1 MMKYPRS
8 YLDEIGQRLK
18 VSDVVGSVVKLSKR
32 GKEFVGLSPF
42 TNEKTPSFTVN
53 DEKGFYHCFSS
64 GEHGG
69 IFDFLVKVEK
79 LTFGDAVRRLAA
91 KAGMQEYKFTKT
103 SIEQEKKIKRSE
115 KIFQLF
121 FSYCHKNLFIETHK
135 NHLNYLIER
144 SLSKSTIDFFQIG
157 FCDDS
162 NKARDHFL
170 KLGYSEKEIIET
182 GLFYENDQNKTLV
195 SRFKNRIIFPIKNL
209 FGEFIG
215 CGGRTVLSSIP
226 AKYINSPETIF
237 FKKGN
242 NLYNF
247 NNAKNENKNTGHI
260 LIVEGYMDV
269 VSLYNSGI
277 KNVCASLGTAIT
289 DSQINL
295 AWRNFK
301 NIIICFDGDSSGLAA
316 AYRAAEKLIK
326 ISKANH
332 SVSFV
337 MMPQGLDPDDY
348 VNKFGKEGFYKI
360 VEKRKDIIEFIFDYN
375 VKTLKDFSPSSLAS
389 LEQNLLN
396 LSSTI
401 EDAII
406 QKYYRNFFKNK
417 IFENLIKKKGK
428 EKLNRYQII
437 NSFDLARLDMSEIEI
452 RELSF
457 CHLLIKFPHL
467 ASKMIEKISSIN
479 LSLDLTVNIKSKIID
494 ILIDQPDLTTSEI
507 VKNLETKK
515 INKIENFLKFIKNNN
530 LIESLDLDTFI
541 EIVDDFE
548 YQLNKI
554 KKSKKI
560 EELEKL
566 LSTNMNEQAFNELI
580 SLKNNNN
587 L

>member
-8 YLDEIGQRLK
+8 YLDEISQRLK
-18 VSDVVGSVVKLSKR
+18 VSDVVGSAVKLSKR

-91 KAGMQEYKFTKT
+91 KAGMQEFKFTKT

-121 FSYCHKNLFIETHK
+121 FSYCHKNLFIEKHK
-135 NHLNYLIER
+135 NHLNYLKER

-162 NKARDHFL
+162 SKAIDHFL
-170 KLGYSEKEIIET
+170 KLGYSEKEIVET
-182 GLFYENDQNKTLV
+182 GLFYQNEQNKILV

-215 CGGRTVLSSIP
+215 CGGRTILSSVP

-247 NNAKNENKNTGHI
+247 NNAKNENKNIDHI

-375 VKTLKDFSPSSLAS
+375 VKKLKDFSPSSLVS
-389 LEQNLLN
+389 LEKNLMN
-396 LSSTI
+396 LSNTI
-401 EDAII
+401 EDTII

-437 NSFDLARLDMSEIEI
+437 NSFDLARLDMSEAEI

-494 ILIDQPDLTTSEI
+494 ILIDQPNLTTSEI

-515 INKIENFLKFIKNNN
+515 INKFENFLRFIKNNN

-554 KKSKKI
+554 QKSKKI

-566 LSTNMNEQAFNELI
+566 LSTNMNEQAFTELI

>member
-91 KAGMQEYKFTKT
+91 KAGMQEFKFTKT

-121 FSYCHKNLFIETHK
+121 FSYCHKNLFIEKHK

-144 SLSKSTIDFFQIG
+144 YLSKSTIDFFQIG

-162 NKARDHFL
+162 SKAIDHFL
-170 KLGYSEKEIIET
+170 KLGYSEREIIET
-182 GLFYENDQNKTLV
+182 GLFYQNEQNKILV

-215 CGGRTVLSSIP
+215 CGGRTILSSVP

-247 NNAKNENKNTGHI
+247 NNAKNENKNTDYI
-260 LIVEGYMDV
+260 LVVEGYMDV

-389 LEQNLLN
+389 LEKNLMN
-396 LSSTI
+396 LSNTI
-401 EDAII
+401 EDTII

-428 EKLNRYQII
+428 EKLNRYQIL
-437 NSFDLARLDMSEIEI
+437 NSFDLARLDMSEVEI

-494 ILIDQPDLTTSEI
+494 ILIEQPELTTSEI

-554 KKSKKI
+554 QKSKKI

-566 LSTNMNEQAFNELI
+566 LSTNMNEQAFTELI

>member
-18 VSDVVGSVVKLSKR
+18 VSDVVGSVVKLTKR

-91 KAGMQEYKFTKT
+91 KAGMQEFKFTKT

-121 FSYCHKNLFIETHK
+121 FSYCHKNLFIEKHK
-135 NHLNYLIER
+135 NHLNYLKER

-162 NKARDHFL
+162 SKAIDHFL
-170 KLGYSEKEIIET
+170 KLGYSEKEIVET
-182 GLFYENDQNKTLV
+182 GLFYQNEQNKILV

-215 CGGRTVLSSIP
+215 CGGRTILSSVP

-247 NNAKNENKNTGHI
+247 NNAKNENKNTDYI
-260 LIVEGYMDV
+260 LVVEGYMDV
-269 VSLYNSGI
+269 VSLHNSGI

-389 LEQNLLN
+389 LEKNLMN
-396 LSSTI
+396 LSNTI
-401 EDAII
+401 EDTII

-428 EKLNRYQII
+428 EKLNRYQIL
-437 NSFDLARLDMSEIEI
+437 NSFDLARLNMSEVEI

-494 ILIDQPDLTTSEI
+494 ILIDQPNLNTSEI
-507 VKNLETKK
+507 VKNLEIKK
-515 INKIENFLKFIKNNN
+515 INNIENFLKFIKNNN

-554 KKSKKI
+554 QKSKKI

-566 LSTNMNEQAFNELI
+566 LSTNMNEQAFTELI

>member
-182 GLFYENDQNKTLV
+182 GLFYQNDQNKTLV

-215 CGGRTVLSSIP
+215 CGGRTVLSSVP

-247 NNAKNENKNTGHI
+247 NNAKNENKNTDHV

-360 VEKRKDIIEFIFDYN
+360 VEKRKDIIEFLFDYN
-375 VKTLKDFSPSSLAS
+375 VRTLKDFSPSSLAS
-389 LEQNLLN
+389 LEKNLMN
-396 LSSTI
+396 LSNTI
-401 EDAII
+401 EDVII

-428 EKLNRYQII
+428 EKLNRYQIL
-437 NSFDLARLDMSEIEI
+437 NSFDLARLDMSEVEI

-507 VKNLETKK
+507 VKSLETKK

-530 LIESLDLDTFI
+530 LIESLDLDAFI

-554 KKSKKI
+554 QKSKKI

-566 LSTNMNEQAFNELI
+566 LSTNMNEQAFTELI

>member
-182 GLFYENDQNKTLV
+182 GLFYQNDQNKTLV

-215 CGGRTVLSSIP
+215 CGGRTVLSSVP

-247 NNAKNENKNTGHI
+247 NNAKNENKNTDHI

-375 VKTLKDFSPSSLAS
+375 VRTLKDFSPSSLAS
-389 LEQNLLN
+389 LEKNLMN
-396 LSSTI
+396 LSNTI
-401 EDAII
+401 EDVII

-428 EKLNRYQII
+428 EKLNRYQIL
-437 NSFDLARLDMSEIEI
+437 NSFDLARLDMSEVEI

-530 LIESLDLDTFI
+530 LIESLDLDAFI

-554 KKSKKI
+554 QKSKKI

-566 LSTNMNEQAFNELI
+566 LSTNMNEQAFTELI

>member
-182 GLFYENDQNKTLV
+182 GLFYQNDQNKTLV

-215 CGGRTVLSSIP
+215 CGGRTVLSSVP

-247 NNAKNENKNTGHI
+247 NNAKNENKNTDHI

-348 VNKFGKEGFYKI
+348 VNKFGNEGFYKI

-428 EKLNRYQII
+428 EKLNRYQIL
-437 NSFDLARLDMSEIEI
+437 NSFDLARLDMSEVEI

-507 VKNLETKK
+507 VKSLETKK

-530 LIESLDLDTFI
+530 LIESLDLDAFI

-554 KKSKKI
+554 QKSKKI

-566 LSTNMNEQAFNELI
+566 LSTNMNEQAFTELI

>member
-182 GLFYENDQNKTLV
+182 GLFYQNDQNKTLV

-215 CGGRTVLSSIP
+215 CGGRTVLSSVP

-247 NNAKNENKNTGHI
+247 NNAKNENKNTDHI

-360 VEKRKDIIEFIFDYN
+360 VEKRKDIIEFLFDYN
-375 VKTLKDFSPSSLAS
+375 VRTLKDFSPSSLAS
-389 LEQNLLN
+389 LEKNLMN
-396 LSSTI
+396 LSNTI
-401 EDAII
+401 EDVII

-428 EKLNRYQII
+428 EKLNRYQIL
-437 NSFDLARLDMSEIEI
+437 NSFDLARLDMSEVEI

-507 VKNLETKK
+507 VKSLETKK

-530 LIESLDLDTFI
+530 LIESLDLDAFI

-554 KKSKKI
+554 QKSKKI

-566 LSTNMNEQAFNELI
+566 LSTNMNEQAFTELI

-587 L
+587 F